1 MYWFCPIPKKY
12 LILYN
17 IIMLKIRLSRAGK
30 KNMPFF
36 RVVLTE
42 HTRAAKHGYK
52 EVLGFYNPFS
62 KEFKIKD
69 LDKVKKYASNGVQ
82 FSPRVQKL
90 MEANKIAI

>member
-1 MYWFCPIPKKY
+1 
-12 LILYN
+12 
-17 IIMLKIRLSRAGK
+17 MLKIRLSRAGK

-52 EVLGFYNPFS
+52 KVLGYYNPIS

-69 LDKVKKYASNGVQ
+69 IEEVKKYVGQWVQ
-82 FSPRVQKL
+82 LTPRMIKL
-90 MEANKIAI
+90 LEKNEIAL